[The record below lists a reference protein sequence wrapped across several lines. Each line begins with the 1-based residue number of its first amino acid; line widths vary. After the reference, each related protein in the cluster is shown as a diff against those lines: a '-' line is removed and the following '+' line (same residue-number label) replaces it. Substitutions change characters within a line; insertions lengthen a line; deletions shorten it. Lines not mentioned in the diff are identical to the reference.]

1 MINSAGKKFKE
12 LRNRSGLTQ
21 NQVADYLEV
30 DQSYISK
37 CEKDER
43 QFSIDIIEKAAALF
57 GCPVEYFTDETGEI
71 ISIPIAFRAKSLT
84 AGDLETLAAMNRIA
98 LNLRFMERL
107 LEETKV

>member
-1 MINSAGKKFKE
+1 MINSVGKKFKE
-12 LRNRSGLTQ
+12 LRNKSGLTQ

-57 GCPVEYFTDETGEI
+57 GCP
-71 ISIPIAFRAKSLT
+71 
-84 AGDLETLAAMNRIA
+84 
-98 LNLRFMERL
+98 LNILPMKPVKL
-107 LEETKV
+107 YPYP